1 MLPNTYWNLDEIL
14 MSTEKI
20 NCKLLRNLPAL
31 DLLTPQNSIGHT
43 SYKADEVVPLPL
55 TIAVAYSLKE
65 IILVE
70 KPAYL
75 QEQYYNILQ
84 ADPTISDLSGKNR
97 YFYEKCNLIMPLLPK
112 ITEEEKNENDKWIKC
127 LVRTVFL
134 RFLYYYKNS
143 QNVQIINTTIQRK
156 SSNTEIKFFE
166 KMVKLNNNIKF
177 FKENYS
183 NNNKVLDEK
192 IEAKKMR
199 LKMKKNQY

>member
-43 SYKADEVVPLPL
+43 SYKEDEVVPLPL

-134 RFLYYYKNS
+134 RFLYYYKKS